1 MPAVAANSRSA
12 ADDDLSSRM
21 VACRRGKIEPEG
33 FALVRGADQAVALR
47 RQREAGRAEFPVEPV
62 ENRRGIGGAVEIDR
76 HRAALIA
83 LGVDRHVCDLR
94 SGAEMDPVQGSEQS
108 M

>member
-12 ADDDLSSRM
+12 ADDDLSGRM

-76 HRAALIA
+76 HPRSEERRVREEGGSTGRAAWL
-83 LGVDRHVCDLR
+83 
-94 SGAEMDPVQGSEQS
+94 QYT
-108 M
+108 